1 MKMKVLEEGEVDK
14 TKCVHVMREKTT
26 FFFENYHGF
35 NSICAKHAIFA
46 TGMSCEKV
54 AKIP

>member
-1 MKMKVLEEGEVDK
+1 MEVLGEGEAEK
-14 TKCVHVMREKTT
+14 TKYVNVMREKTT